1 MSLLNSYDII
11 EWKKVDTNK
20 RICIM
25 KKKAS
30 CEHDV
35 SKSLSQNGTLT
46 LKTVTKD
53 DAGLY
58 SLELFK
64 DGMSLIEEETKL
76 NIEVWVP
83 KLTITEN
90 CDNGIVLTC
99 NVENSYVEKFDWT
112 LNGKSLSPTQA
123 QFSGNNEKVTLKMT
137 FKTSDTFV
145 CIARSATKSVESA
158 PKTLTCKADIN
169 WFLIGGIAVEGLLVL
184 VLFVV
189 ICCICQK
196 NRQGQQS
203 LDEELPTMS
212 TIQTEG
218 ETRL

>member
-1 MSLLNSYDII
+1 
-11 EWKKVDTNK
+11 
-20 RICIM
+20 
-25 KKKAS
+25 
-30 CEHDV
+30 
-35 SKSLSQNGTLT
+35 
-46 LKTVTKD
+46 
-53 DAGLY
+53 
-58 SLELFK
+58 
-64 DGMSLIEEETKL
+64 MSLIEEETKL

-145 CIARSATKSVESA
+145 CIAKSATKSVESA
-158 PKTLTCKADIN
+158 PKTLTCKD
-169 WFLIGGIAVEGLLVL
+169 V
-184 VLFVV
+184 
-189 ICCICQK
+189 
-196 NRQGQQS
+196 
-203 LDEELPTMS
+203 ELPIMS

-218 ETRL
+218 ETRLQPPPGSHSQPRSQPPPKSQLPGYQIMLMEPEEEQPRPRQKAPGPNMQY